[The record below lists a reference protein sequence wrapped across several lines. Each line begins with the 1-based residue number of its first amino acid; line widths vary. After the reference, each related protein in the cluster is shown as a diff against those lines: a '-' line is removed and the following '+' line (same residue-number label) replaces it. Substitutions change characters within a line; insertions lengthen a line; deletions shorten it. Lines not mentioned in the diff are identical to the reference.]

1 MCARV
6 PQVGIGS
13 APNSK
18 DEVCTGML
26 VYSFLQCSRNC
37 TFREELRSMGSDL
50 QLLPDDFDDGE
61 LQTDGNRSGQSGHE
75 EEAIRLIA
83 EQLAQIGDELDGN
96 IQQGLV
102 RDVARQF
109 MNANLSEEDRRKYL
123 AATMERVMQAV
134 PQELEREKAT
144 LLFALLLAKQ
154 VVNHS
159 PTLLRSVFRTTVD
172 YINRSLLF
180 CGCRLSLE
188 SDRPRTVDEQKP
200 TAGSGPRVA
209 SPLLQPQ
216 TR

>member
-1 MCARV
+1 PTLAQRGPPGRLSADRPRPALIRSGGVGLGPSPPPPPSRARE
-6 PQVGIGS
+6 S
-13 APNSK
+13 EAP
-18 DEVCTGML
+18 ECPV
-26 VYSFLQCSRNC
+26 
-37 TFREELRSMGSDL
+37 
-50 QLLPDDFDDGE
+50 LLP
-61 LQTDGNRSGQSGHE
+61 RSPRPESGHE

-172 YINRSLLF
+172 YINRSLLAYT
-180 CGCRLSLE
+180 RNLARNE
-188 SDRPRTVDEQKP
+188 
-200 TAGSGPRVA
+200 VA
-209 SPLLQPQ
+209 
-216 TR
+216 

>member
-1 MCARV
+1 MENK
-6 PQVGIGS
+6 VGIGS

-61 LQTDGNRSGQSGHE
+61 LQTDGNRSGRCQAHGVEQESGHE

-172 YINRSLLF
+172 YINRSLLAYT
-180 CGCRLSLE
+180 RNLARNE
-188 SDRPRTVDEQKP
+188 
-200 TAGSGPRVA
+200 VA
-209 SPLLQPQ
+209 
-216 TR
+216 